1 MIITRTPYR
10 VSLAGG
16 GTDFPEYFREQGTLV
31 INMAVNKHLYVLLT
45 PRLDSLTRLAYFRG
59 AELVHEVDELEHDI
73 VRAVLQRYEIRGGV
87 EIATIGE
94 IPAGT
99 GLGSSSVVSVGLVH
113 AVRAYLGLKSSP
125 RMLAEEAIRI
135 ERELLS
141 RPTGWQ
147 DAWGVAFPG
156 LKALSFGPGTAAR
169 AEPLALSAAR
179 KQELA
184 RNSLLVFTQQ
194 DRPADVLLAEQHERI
209 GDNRSALDDIL
220 GLARS
225 MRASL
230 EADDGGI
237 DYPSLGAMLSEN
249 WEAKRTLASGIDNVR
264 IAELYDIG
272 MASGAWGGKL
282 LGAGGGGFL
291 FFLAPEERQPHMI
304 ARMGNP
310 VTLPLE
316 FDETGTSVVYSTQ
329 KKGGGGGGSKTG
341 LDPRRGVAGKPA
353 ANASV
358 ERAGTHFR
366 RN

>member
-16 GTDFPEYFREQGTLV
+16 GTDFPEYFREHGTLV
-31 INMAVNKHLYVLLT
+31 ISAAISKHLYVLLT

-73 VRAVLQRYEIRGGV
+73 VRTVLQRYEIRGGV

-113 AVRAYLGLKSSP
+113 AVREYLGLKSSP
-125 RMLAEEAIRI
+125 GVLAEEAIRV
-135 ERELLS
+135 EREMLN

-156 LKALSFGPGTAAR
+156 LKALSFGPDITAR

-179 KQELA
+179 KQELE

-194 DRPADVLLAEQHERI
+194 DRSAESLLAEQHERI

-230 EADDGGI
+230 EADDDGM

-249 WEAKRTLASGIDNVR
+249 WEAKRTLASGIDNFR
-264 IAELYDIG
+264 INELYDIG

-291 FFLAPEERQPHMI
+291 FFLAPEECQPHMI

-316 FDETGTSVVYSTQ
+316 FDETGASVVYSTQ
-329 KKGGGGGGSKTG
+329 KRGGGGGG
-341 LDPRRGVAGKPA
+341 GK
-353 ANASV
+353 
-358 ERAGTHFR
+358 
-366 RN
+366 

>member
-31 INMAVNKHLYVLLT
+31 INAAVSKHLYVLLT

-99 GLGSSSVVSVGLVH
+99 GLGSSSVVTVGLVH

-125 RMLAEEAIRI
+125 RMLAEEAIWI
-135 ERELLS
+135 ERKMLN

-156 LKALSFGPGTAAR
+156 LKALSFGPGIAAR

-179 KQELA
+179 KQELE

-194 DRPADVLLAEQHERI
+194 DRPAEALLAEQHERI

-225 MRASL
+225 MRAL
-230 EADDGGI
+230 IEADTQGGI

-249 WEAKRTLASGIDNVR
+249 WEAKRTLASDIDNFR
-264 IAELYDIG
+264 INELYDIG

-291 FFLAPEERQPHMI
+291 FFLAPEEHQPHMI

-316 FDETGTSVVYSTQ
+316 FDETGATVVYST
-329 KKGGGGGGSKTG
+329 
-341 LDPRRGVAGKPA
+341 
-353 ANASV
+353 NAQ
-358 ERAGTHFR
+358 GT
-366 RN
+366 